1 MEKFVTIVDGFYL
14 LTIRG
19 FPSRSSRPEVFCKKG
34 SPINF
39 TEFSFFPVN
48 FVKFLRTLFYIEHLW
63 WLLLSI
69 LHV

>member
-19 FPSRSSRPEVFCKKG
+19 FPLRSSRPEVFCKKG

-63 WLLLSI
+63 WLLLST